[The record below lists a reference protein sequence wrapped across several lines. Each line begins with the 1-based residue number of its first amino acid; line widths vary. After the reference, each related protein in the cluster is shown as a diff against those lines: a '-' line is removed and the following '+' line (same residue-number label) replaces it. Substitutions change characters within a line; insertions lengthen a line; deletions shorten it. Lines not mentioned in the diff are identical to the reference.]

1 MRKQTILLLSFLL
14 LVVLGG
20 FYAQPLFAKDEPL
33 KMDIR
38 TILGDDALLEGLT
51 YYGTASNQQEAT
63 TFSLDRSGLRPS
75 ETQQQDVFFQDYA
88 DSAVRAWR
96 TDYRSFMR
104 GKSSYSGNY
113 ADTEDHLYY
122 VVEENDGF
130 SLEILDKA
138 NGTVSES
145 LLAYPEKKHKTY
157 YSVSRTF
164 YLDGKVILEYSRYGN
179 YSDYLSSDI
188 VIYDPISGSLE
199 EHFVFEMPEAVS
211 GYQSISTD
219 ILTQDTQKAI
229 FVALRT
235 EETDLEATAYVSP
248 IISIAFKRY
257 DWDTKQWTD
266 LANTQ
271 DFSKDNLPYAI
282 EDGIFYQL
290 NPSGGNCT
298 IQSLDLMQD
307 KVLETI
313 ALETAGNWEFTSAS
327 DWKILIAGNNAVLTQ
342 TYIEPDRAAQLAVFD
357 IGTGEMLYSGEI
369 TALSGT
375 NKETDSL
382 YFDRIVYEP

>member
-20 FYAQPLFAKDEPL
+20 FYAQPLFAKDELL

-38 TILGDDALLEGLT
+38 TISGDDALLEGLT
-51 YYGTASNQQEAT
+51 YYGTASNQWAAT

-75 ETQQQDVFFQDYA
+75 ETQRQDVFFQDYA

-113 ADTEDHLYY
+113 AETEDHLYY

-145 LLAYPEKKHKTY
+145 LLAYPEKKQKTY

-164 YLDGKVILEYSRYGN
+164 YLDGKVIIEYSRYGN
-179 YSDYLSSDI
+179 YSDYLGSDI
-188 VIYDPISGSLE
+188 VIYNPTSGSLE

-211 GYQSISTD
+211 GYQSISTE
-219 ILTQDTQKAI
+219 ILTQDDQKGI
-229 FVALRT
+229 FVTVRT
-235 EETDLEATAYVSP
+235 EENDLEATDYVP
-248 IISIAFKRY
+248 PVISIAFKLY

-271 DFSKDNLPYAI
+271 DFSKEDLPYTI
-282 EDGIFYQL
+282 KDGIFYQL
-290 NPSGGNCT
+290 NQSGGDWT

-313 ALETAGNWEFTSAS
+313 VLENADDWEFTSAA

-342 TYIEPDRAAQLAVFD
+342 TYIEPDRAAELAVFD
-357 IGTGEMLYSGEI
+357 IGTGKMLYSGEI
-369 TALSGT
+369 TTSFGT

-382 YFDRIVYEP
+382 YFDRIIYEP